1 MVAEC
6 ASFLPSGARV
16 RRYSRRMREHLST
29 TTGPQRLLYGSLT
42 GAAVALV
49 PWPMSGM
56 ARGLAGWCAGVLV
69 YQVLTWW
76 LAETFDARR
85 TRERAQSLDQPNVVI
100 LVSMLVAVGVSVVAI
115 AMLLQEVKQ
124 LDGWERA
131 AHVALGL
138 VALAGSWLMMHSIY
152 AFHYAHRYYIDQK
165 SGRPDGGLDFPG
177 KDDAPDYFDF
187 LYYSYVIGMTSQV
200 SDVQATSKEMRRIT
214 LIHSVLSFTFNML
227 VLALSVN
234 VVASAFS

>member
-1 MVAEC
+1 
-6 ASFLPSGARV
+6 
-16 RRYSRRMREHLST
+16 MRKHLST
-29 TTGPQRLLYGSLT
+29 TTGPQRLFYGAVSGCAT
-42 GAAVALV
+42 AAALMPV
-49 PWPMSGM
+49 PMSGM
-56 ARGLAGWCAGVLV
+56 ARALAGWCMAVVV
-69 YQVLTWW
+69 YQVLSWW
-76 LAETFDARR
+76 LADTFDAKR

-100 LVSMLVAVGVSVVAI
+100 LVSMLVVVGASVVAI
-115 AMLLQEVKQ
+115 AMLLQQVKA
-124 LDGWERA
+124 LSGWERA

-138 VALAGSWLMMHSIY
+138 VALAGSWLMMHTIY

-165 SGRPDGGLDFPG
+165 SGTPDGGLDFPG

-214 LIHSVLSFTFNML
+214 LLHSVLAFAFNMM

-234 VVASAFS
+234 VVAGAV

>member
-1 MVAEC
+1 MSV
-6 ASFLPSGARV
+6 
-16 RRYSRRMREHLST
+16 
-29 TTGPQRLLYGSLT
+29 
-42 GAAVALV
+42 
-49 PWPMSGM
+49 PMSGM
-56 ARGLAGWCAGVLV
+56 ARALAGWCMAVVV
-69 YQVLTWW
+69 YQVLSWW
-76 LAETFDARR
+76 LADTFDAKR

-100 LVSMLVAVGVSVVAI
+100 LVSMLVVVGASVVAI
-115 AMLLQEVKQ
+115 AMLLQQVKA
-124 LDGWERA
+124 LSGWERA

-138 VALAGSWLMMHSIY
+138 VALAGSWLMMHTIY

-165 SGRPDGGLDFPG
+165 SGTPDGGLDFPG

-214 LIHSVLSFTFNML
+214 LLHSVLAFAFNML

-234 VVASAFS
+234 VVAGAV

>member
-1 MVAEC
+1 
-6 ASFLPSGARV
+6 
-16 RRYSRRMREHLST
+16 MRKHLST
-29 TTGPQRLLYGSLT
+29 TTGPQRLFYGAVSGCAT
-42 GAAVALV
+42 AAALMPV
-49 PWPMSGM
+49 PMSGM
-56 ARGLAGWCAGVLV
+56 ARALAGWCVAVVV
-69 YQVLTWW
+69 YQVLSWW
-76 LAETFDARR
+76 LADTFDAKR

-100 LVSMLVAVGVSVVAI
+100 LVSMLVVVAVSVVAI
-115 AMLLQEVKQ
+115 AMMLQQVKQ
-124 LDGWERA
+124 LSGWERA

-138 VALAGSWLMMHSIY
+138 VALAGSWLMMHTIY

-165 SGRPDGGLDFPG
+165 SGTPDGGLDFPG

-214 LIHSVLSFTFNML
+214 LLHSVLAFAFNML

-234 VVASAFS
+234 VVAGAV

>member
-1 MVAEC
+1 
-6 ASFLPSGARV
+6 
-16 RRYSRRMREHLST
+16 MRKHLST
-29 TTGPQRLLYGSLT
+29 TTGPQRLFYGAVSGCAT
-42 GAAVALV
+42 AAALMPVA
-49 PWPMSGM
+49 MSGM
-56 ARGLAGWCAGVLV
+56 ARALAGWCVAVVV
-69 YQVLTWW
+69 YQVLSWW
-76 LAETFDARR
+76 LADTFDAKR

-100 LVSMLVAVGVSVVAI
+100 LVSMLVVVGASVVAI
-115 AMLLQEVKQ
+115 AMLLQQVKA
-124 LDGWERA
+124 LSGWERA

-138 VALAGSWLMMHSIY
+138 VALAGSWLMMHTIY

-165 SGRPDGGLDFPG
+165 SGTPDGGLDFPG

-214 LIHSVLSFTFNML
+214 LLHSVLAFAFNML

-234 VVASAFS
+234 VVAGAV